1 MQKPFLMQKIVDDSS
16 FLLLLLSWCDI
27 ISNKKNM
34 NRIDENEIYD

>member
-27 ISNKKNM
+27 ISNKK
-34 NRIDENEIYD
+34 I